1 MATARKRGAMA
12 PKLLQK
18 ATQKKKAKKAPPPK
32 PPGLAV
38 GDVVVWRR
46 AYPNDWMEL
55 RVVKSVK
62 RTASLHYLRVTIG
75 ELGEEKGD
83 RQTSTVFSW
92 SVSQR
97 RGRYGTS
104 FSVQYIEPL
113 TPELEERIAVQMLVA
128 RAASVFDPTDRARAV
143 IKDWKFAQNLGAL
156 VQLKG
161 VETALNTQLQDLRR
175 VISAAEKLLR
185 DIEALRVR
193 AKHLT

>member
-1 MATARKRGAMA
+1 MSAKRGVAA

-18 ATQKKKAKKAPPPK
+18 ATQKKKAKKVSPPE

-55 RVVKSVK
+55 RVVKSIK

-104 FSVQYIEPL
+104 FSAQYIEPL
-113 TPELEERIAVQMLVA
+113 TPELEERIAAQMLVA
-128 RAASVFDPTDRARAV
+128 RAATVFDPTERMRAAV
-143 IKDWKFAQNLGAL
+143 RDMKFTASFGAL
-156 VQLKG
+156 MQLKN
-161 VETALNTQLQDLRR
+161 VETAIAPQLYELRR
-175 VISAAEKLLR
+175 TVSAVEKLLR
-185 DIEALRVR
+185 DIEALRSR

>member
-1 MATARKRGAMA
+1 MSAIKRGVTA

-32 PPGLAV
+32 PPDLAV
-38 GDVVVWRR
+38 GDFVVWHR

-62 RTASLHYLRVTIG
+62 RTASLHYLRVTVG

-97 RGRYGTS
+97 RGRHGTS
-104 FSVQYIEPL
+104 FSAQYIEPL
-113 TPELEERIAVQMLVA
+113 IPELEERIAAQMLVA
-128 RAASVFDPTDRARAV
+128 RAATVFDPTERMRAAV
-143 IKDWKFAQNLGAL
+143 RDMKYTASFGAL
-156 VQLKG
+156 MQLKN
-161 VETALNTQLQDLRR
+161 VETTITPQLHELRR
-175 VISAAEKLLR
+175 TVSAVEKLLR
-185 DIEALRVR
+185 DIDTLRSC